1 MCVILDTNTFGRFR
15 NQKNQD
21 KNKDLEP
28 VREWLRNKNGKI
40 VYSNTEKYK
49 NEWKSGGMEHW
60 AKERSRA
67 GQFKLVSDGVEEK
80 EKELKGKLRSDDEHI
95 IALAIIA
102 KVKILISYSD
112 FPDPG
117 KGDSDLFD
125 DFRDPNLV
133 NGSVYTK
140 KEHEHLLTKDT
151 CP

>member
-1 MCVILDTNTFGRFR
+1 MCAILDTNTFGRFK

-21 KNKDLEP
+21 KNKDLDP

-49 NEWKSGGMEHW
+49 NEWKSGGMENW

-102 KVKILISYSD
+102 KVKLLISYSD
-112 FPDPG
+112 YPRPER
-117 KGDSDLFD
+117 GDSALFD

-140 KEHEHLLTKDT
+140 KEHKHLLTKDT